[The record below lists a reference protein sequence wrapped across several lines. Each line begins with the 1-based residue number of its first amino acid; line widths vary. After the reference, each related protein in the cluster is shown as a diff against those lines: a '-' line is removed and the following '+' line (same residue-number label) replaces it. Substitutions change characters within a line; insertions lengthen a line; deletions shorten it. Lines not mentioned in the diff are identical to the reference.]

1 MDWKQLEQLR
11 VNGFTLARRGY
22 DTREVDKFLHMLADW
37 LETDAATEL
46 GDEAV
51 QRKLELVG
59 KSTAHILLTTEKE
72 AQELRRTTQAECT
85 EVREKAD
92 AAARDTRQK
101 ADEYSA
107 TTREKADEFARRTK
121 EAAAEQSR
129 KTIEEG
135 DRRRAAI
142 EAVVAELE
150 SQRDAAVADLER
162 LRGELLTTITKHST
176 RTAPEP
182 LPAESRRK
190 RANIEQKAIDQKA
203 EAEVPS

>member
-1 MDWKQLEQLR
+1 MDWNHLEQLR

-46 GDEAV
+46 GDQAV

-59 KSTAHILLTTEKE
+59 KSTAHILLTTEQE

-92 AAARDTRQK
+92 AAALDTRQK
-101 ADEYSA
+101 ADAYSA
-107 TTREKADEFARRTK
+107 TTRQKAEEFARQTK
-121 EAAAEQSR
+121 EAATEQAR
-129 KTIEEG
+129 KTVEEG

-142 EAVVAELE
+142 EAVVADLE
-150 SQRDAAVADLER
+150 AQREAAVADLER

-176 RTAPEP
+176 RTTQ
-182 LPAESRRK
+182 ESRPSEGRRK
-190 RANIEQKAIDQKA
+190 RSNIDQKA
-203 EAEVPS
+203 EAEVTSSS